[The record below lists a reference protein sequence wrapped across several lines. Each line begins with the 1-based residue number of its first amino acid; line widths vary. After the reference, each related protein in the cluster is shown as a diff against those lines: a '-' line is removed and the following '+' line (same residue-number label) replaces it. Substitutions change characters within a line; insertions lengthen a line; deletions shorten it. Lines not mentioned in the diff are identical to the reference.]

1 MKNID
6 WQKVKETMAK
16 WKETAAVWW
25 EYSYRFCYIVGV
37 RSMRCLK
44 TAKRFTRLLWIPV
57 WRGIYRA
64 ADILLLRYLRA
75 GVGEIRHLWREIRG
89 IKKGETSAFLRSR
102 LFRLVQLPVL
112 AVKRHR
118 KLFITAGNTALPIV
132 ALLLLLA
139 NLRFWNTAEYALALE
154 YEGNAIGY
162 IADENVYTGAAN
174 LVSNTVINADDSF
187 EVSAKPQLTVA
198 IVNKD
203 SLLNEQEVSN
213 RILETLG
220 DRIQH
225 GAGLYVDGV
234 FRGALSSKEK
244 IDALLNARLASQ
256 PIGEGETI
264 DFLSQV
270 SVVNGLYPSSAFA
283 TEDFMKTYTG
293 ALTLKTIRTVVTV
306 EKAPYK
312 TIVQETENLPLG
324 YHVTKV
330 KGKNGTQRV
339 YTQIISVNG
348 KEQYRVVTGTE
359 YIKAPVNQVEL
370 VGAQKYDGSAVVGDG
385 VATGIFVWPLPYT
398 KQISSP
404 FAPRWGSFHGAIDIA
419 NGSADKKPII
429 ASDGGVVV
437 EATNHPSYGLYVLI
451 DHGNGFKTRYAHC
464 SQLFVGKGD
473 RVAQGQYIAKVGNT
487 GYSTGP
493 HLHFEVIKN
502 GVLVDPLKYVQR

>member
-174 LVSNTVINADDSF
+174 L
-187 EVSAKPQLTVA
+187 
-198 IVNKD
+198 
-203 SLLNEQEVSN
+203 
-213 RILETLG
+213 
-220 DRIQH
+220 
-225 GAGLYVDGV
+225 
-234 FRGALSSKEK
+234 
-244 IDALLNARLASQ
+244 
-256 PIGEGETI
+256 
-264 DFLSQV
+264 
-270 SVVNGLYPSSAFA
+270 
-283 TEDFMKTYTG
+283 
-293 ALTLKTIRTVVTV
+293 
-306 EKAPYK
+306 
-312 TIVQETENLPLG
+312 
-324 YHVTKV
+324 
-330 KGKNGTQRV
+330 
-339 YTQIISVNG
+339 
-348 KEQYRVVTGTE
+348 
-359 YIKAPVNQVEL
+359 
-370 VGAQKYDGSAVVGDG
+370 
-385 VATGIFVWPLPYT
+385 
-398 KQISSP
+398 
-404 FAPRWGSFHGAIDIA
+404 
-419 NGSADKKPII
+419 
-429 ASDGGVVV
+429 
-437 EATNHPSYGLYVLI
+437 
-451 DHGNGFKTRYAHC
+451 
-464 SQLFVGKGD
+464 
-473 RVAQGQYIAKVGNT
+473 
-487 GYSTGP
+487 
-493 HLHFEVIKN
+493 
-502 GVLVDPLKYVQR
+502 